1 MTSPRIDAHQHFW
14 CLDRGDYGWLT
25 PDLQPIN
32 RDVGPADLDPHL
44 LRHGIAA
51 SIVVQAAPTEAETLY
66 LLDIAR
72 ITPSVAGVVGWIDFE
87 APDAVARVVRL
98 AREPLLLGLRPM
110 VQDIADDD
118 WLLRSSHVPVLQ
130 AMVEHKLVFDALVKP
145 RHLERL
151 HRLAARHPRLP
162 VVIDHGAKPS
172 LDRGGALAE
181 EWRDG
186 IAALASL
193 PNVHCKLSGLLT
205 NAGLAWCAGDIL
217 PAMAHLL
224 RCFGP
229 RRLIW
234 GSDWPV
240 LELAGGYDAWAA
252 LCNDFVAPL
261 EASDRALIMGGN
273 AVALYLSC
281 RGRPPAC

>member
-25 PDLQPIN
+25 PDLQPIY

-110 VQDIADDD
+110 VQDIADAMPGIRHHEIAGIGHMIYLEYPDRFNA
-118 WLLRSSHVPVLQ
+118 LLEDL
-130 AMVEHKLVFDALVKP
+130 
-145 RHLERL
+145 
-151 HRLAARHPRLP
+151 
-162 VVIDHGAKPS
+162 
-172 LDRGGALAE
+172 LAE
-181 EWRDG
+181 
-186 IAALASL
+186 
-193 PNVHCKLSGLLT
+193 
-205 NAGLAWCAGDIL
+205 AG
-217 PAMAHLL
+217 
-224 RCFGP
+224 
-229 RRLIW
+229 
-234 GSDWPV
+234 
-240 LELAGGYDAWAA
+240 
-252 LCNDFVAPL
+252 
-261 EASDRALIMGGN
+261 
-273 AVALYLSC
+273 
-281 RGRPPAC
+281 